1 MIFKL
6 NFIKEKEEMDVL
18 LNWLCAFGAA
28 LVAGLTVVTAVSV
41 AFIVLIFL
49 KVIFKELWKK

>member
-1 MIFKL
+1 
-6 NFIKEKEEMDVL
+6 MDVL
-18 LNWLCAFGAA
+18 LNWLCAFGAV
-28 LVAGLTVVTAVSV
+28 LVAGLTVVTAVLV

>member
-1 MIFKL
+1 
-6 NFIKEKEEMDVL
+6 MDIL
-18 LNWLCAFGAA
+18 LNWLCAFGAI
-28 LVAGLTVVTAVSV
+28 LVVGLTVVTALTV